1 MKPILAG
8 VISALITGITVRF
21 MDSWL
26 TELGAAALIGAV
38 TGTAVWLLV
47 KTDRTHK
54 GGHK

>member
-1 MKPILAG
+1 MKSILSG
-8 VISALITGITVRF
+8 VIAALATGITVRF

-26 TELGAAALIGAV
+26 TELGAAALIGVV

-47 KTDRTHK
+47 KTDRAHK

>member
-1 MKPILAG
+1 MKSILSG
-8 VISALITGITVRF
+8 VIAALATGITVRF

-26 TELGAAALIGAV
+26 TELGAAALIGVV

-47 KTDRTHK
+47 KTDKAHK

>member
-1 MKPILAG
+1 MKSILSGIIA
-8 VISALITGITVRF
+8 ALATGIAVRF

-38 TGTAVWLLV
+38 TGTLVWLLV